1 VSLDRAAVLAA
12 FQTCGYVNGEPVL
25 VGKHATAAKRQYDE
39 AFPCVS

>member
-1 VSLDRAAVLAA
+1 
-12 FQTCGYVNGEPVL
+12 VNGEPVL